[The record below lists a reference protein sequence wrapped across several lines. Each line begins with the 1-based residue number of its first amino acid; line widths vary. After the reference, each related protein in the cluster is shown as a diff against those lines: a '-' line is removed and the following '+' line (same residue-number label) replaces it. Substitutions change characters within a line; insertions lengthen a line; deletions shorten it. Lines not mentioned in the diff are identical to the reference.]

1 MLALAAALI
10 AALAFAKA
18 VHAFAKFHRE
28 LQQNI
33 HAVARKARMTASAA
47 APTPS
52 SLRICS
58 AMLAAAVE

>member
-1 MLALAAALI
+1 LLAFVAALI
-10 AALAFAKA
+10 AAPLFAKA
-18 VHAFAKFHRE
+18 VHAFAKSHRE

-33 HAVARKARMTASAA
+33 HAVARKARVTASAA
-47 APTPS
+47 APAPS